1 MFPSFFKKPT
11 QKLLVL
17 NNLNNSYIPLEV
29 VSIIKDY
36 AFYNIER
43 LPFFKKISTKK
54 KELGLI
60 KGAWPRN
67 NIPTWDIEQ
76 RFPEEPNKRV
86 TETSSVWFFGFTY
99 DNIPVEDFFIDPITY
114 NLKLQGEHCLKCGEY
129 TYICYNYKPLLRSK
143 LNICFC
149 N

>member
-1 MFPSFFKKPT
+1 MFPSFFKKPR
-11 QKLLVL
+11 QKLLTM
-17 NNLNNSYIPLEV
+17 NKMNNSYIPLEV

-36 AFYNIER
+36 TFYNIESVAF
-43 LPFFKKISTKK
+43 LKKISAKK

-60 KGAWPRN
+60 QRAWSRN
-67 NIPTWDIEQ
+67 NIPPWNMEQ
-76 RFPEEPNKRV
+76 RFPEEPNKRI
-86 TETSSVWFFGFTY
+86 TEISSGWFFGFTY
-99 DNIPVEDFFIDPITY
+99 ENIPTEDLFID

-129 TYICYNYKPLLRSK
+129 TYICYDYKPLLRSK

>member
-11 QKLLVL
+11 QKLLLL
-17 NNLNNSYIPLEV
+17 NILNNSYIPLEV
-29 VSIIKDY
+29 LSIIKDY

-43 LPFFKKISTKK
+43 LSFFKKISTKK

-60 KGAWPRN
+60 KGAWSRN
-67 NIPTWDIEQ
+67 NIPTWNMEK

-86 TETSSVWFFGFTY
+86 TETSPVWLFGFTY
-99 DNIPVEDFFIDPITY
+99 DNIPTENLFID

-129 TYICYNYKPLLRSK
+129 TYICYDYKPLLRSK

>member
-1 MFPSFFKKPT
+1 MFPGFFKKPT

-29 VSIIKDY
+29 LSIIKDY

-43 LPFFKKISTKK
+43 RSFFKKVSAKK
-54 KELGLI
+54 KELALI
-60 KGAWPRN
+60 KRAWSRN
-67 NIPTWDIEQ
+67 NIPSWETEE
-76 RFPEEPNKRV
+76 RFPDEYPTRI
-86 TETSSVWFFGFTY
+86 TEKSSRWFFGFTY
-99 DNIPVEDFFIDPITY
+99 DNIPTEELFID

-129 TYICYNYKPLLRSK
+129 TYICYDYKPLSRSK

-149 N
+149 E